1 MSENRS
7 LFAKMMAK
15 FSVLEAAD
23 KGLDEEMVTD
33 LTSTHVRSSNLK
45 QRPPIAVM
53 RPETRGIV
61 HKVANKLAPI
71 FTSEPISGGQGYFD
85 VRKGGKAG
93 GSAGMQEIAEEADHL
108 VSSKKLFNHPAEK
121 RKRVLKEIEE
131 EFKKRNP
138 EFYTGEET

>member
-1 MSENRS
+1 
-7 LFAKMMAK
+7 MMAK

-33 LTSTHVRSSNLK
+33 LTSTHVRSSHHK
-45 QRPPIAVM
+45 KGSPIKVM

-61 HKVANKLAPI
+61 HKVANKLGPI

-108 VSSKKLFNHPAEK
+108 ISSKKT
-121 RKRVLKEIEE
+121 I
-131 EFKKRNP
+131 
-138 EFYTGEET
+138 